1 MQMLN
6 KQHDLFNPIRIES
19 PFVVKSSLDLR
30 QDALIILFCS
40 QSYSR
45 CWQRRKTGRGGG
57 RWRGARPARHSEEL
71 PSSPGHQRPGETR
84 QDVPGVA
91 AAGSG
96 PGGGG
101 QDPTPG
107 GGWGEWG
114 GLSTSWPVG
123 RYSCKELLQLPR
135 K

>member
-1 MQMLN
+1 M
-6 KQHDLFNPIRIES
+6 
-19 PFVVKSSLDLR
+19 
-30 QDALIILFCS
+30 
-40 QSYSR
+40 
-45 CWQRRKTGRGGG
+45 
-57 RWRGARPARHSEEL
+57 
-71 PSSPGHQRPGETR
+71 
-84 QDVPGVA
+84 PGVA

-107 GGWGEWG
+107 GGRGEWG

-123 RYSCKELLQLPR
+123 GYSCKELLQLPR